1 MSKKESYGWD
11 QYKEEG
17 LSELKKIKKSKIFSG
32 KDKFQGLLD
41 RYVEIYSIESN
52 VTKKIPG
59 TRLFHEEFKNKS
71 SKHALDKAYRV
82 IKEFKV
88 LLKEYYEKGEGQT
101 SQFEIYFIA
110 ETRDY
115 RLGVRERER
124 ESSNFDNSIKVTTT
138 FLDNL
143 KSIPQ
148 KIGNSVLNFLKIY
161 FDAFFSP
168 SNLALRASEYGKF
181 KWDTILL
188 FLFTSFLTFIILTQ
202 YLDAMKL
209 KTIIRTDIPD
219 FIKSF
224 VILTIDI
231 ASKKISSLIS
241 FDLIFNILRYAFIFI
256 LIPWIISKTIFK
268 EKINLSVF
276 SNFQFYFL
284 LSWIPLFIWFGC
296 VYIMKISYNENTI
309 GLLIIFPFLLAIFFF
324 NYFRGICK
332 LLNFNWKRGILFYI
346 TALILPVLILSS
358 L

>member
-41 RYVEIYSIESN
+41 RYIEIYNTESN
-52 VTKKIPG
+52 FTKKIPG

-115 RLGVRERER
+115 RLGVRKKEKIEVDGHTKIPTINL
-124 ESSNFDNSIKVTTT
+124 SNIKNMQ
-138 FLDNL
+138 L
-143 KSIPQ
+143 
-148 KIGNSVLNFLKIY
+148 KIGDSVLNFLKIY

-168 SNLALRASEYGKF
+168 SNLALRASESGKF

-188 FLFTSFLTFIILTQ
+188 FLFTSVLTLIILSQ
-202 YLDAMKL
+202 YLDAMRL
-209 KTIIRTDIPD
+209 KTIIRADIPD

-224 VILTIDI
+224 GLLTIEI

-256 LIPWIISKTIFK
+256 LIPWIISNIIFK

-276 SNFQFYFL
+276 SNFQFYYL

-296 VYIMKISYNENTI
+296 VYIVKILYNENST
-309 GLLIIFPFLLAIFFF
+309 GLLVIFSFLLFVFLF
-324 NYFRGICK
+324 NYFKGICK
-332 LLNFNWKRGILFYI
+332 LLNFNWKKGILFYI
-346 TALILPVLILSS
+346 TALILPTLILSS

>member
-1 MSKKESYGWD
+1 MSKKECYGWD
-11 QYKEEG
+11 MYKEEG
-17 LSELKKIKKSKIFSG
+17 LSELKKIKQSKIFSG

-41 RYVEIYSIESN
+41 RYIEIYNIESN
-52 VTKKIPG
+52 FTKKIPG

-115 RLGVRERER
+115 R
-124 ESSNFDNSIKVTTT
+124 S
-138 FLDNL
+138 
-143 KSIPQ
+143 
-148 KIGNSVLNFLKIY
+148 
-161 FDAFFSP
+161 
-168 SNLALRASEYGKF
+168 GKF

-188 FLFTSFLTFIILTQ
+188 FLFTSVLTLIILSQ
-202 YLDAMKL
+202 YLDAMRL
-209 KTIIRTDIPD
+209 KTIIRADIPD

-224 VILTIDI
+224 GLLNIEI

-241 FDLIFNILRYAFIFI
+241 FNLIFNILRYAFIFI
-256 LIPWIISKTIFK
+256 LIPWIISNTIFK

-296 VYIMKISYNENTI
+296 VYIVKILYNENTT
-309 GLLIIFPFLLAIFFF
+309 GLLVIFPFLLVVFFF

-332 LLNFNWKRGILFYI
+332 LLNFNWKRGILFFI
-346 TALILPVLILSS
+346 TALILPILILSS